1 MKKIKHFL
9 TYMVGAMAIG
19 GASLYFS
26 LSKENKQKVK
36 DFMGN
41 MLSKDDMC
49 E

>member
-1 MKKIKHFL
+1 MKKIKHLF
-9 TYMVGAMAIG
+9 TYVVGAMAIG

-41 MLSKDDMC
+41 MLTKDDMC
-49 E
+49 K